1 MWTCHSRWP
10 RSGHSDCHCRRSQ
23 RHFRT
28 GVLRR
33 TESTGLQQ
41 RSRAVHRVWRSGGLF
56 RHPAVVWAAE
66 HSKFSRRITGPA
78 PWNKSRLT
86 RFSWPHFPLLLLSD
100 AHFLGFESLGADPV
114 GTAFPRHRHK
124 PVATLRLIKSVRHT
138 WGGQSDSMFSS
149 YPRLLRKPLSH
160 INEDLPTLTDDLTVA
175 LYPCGDAS
183 LPLPPLLPTVIYGN
197 GAARMKKKIPGS

>member
-1 MWTCHSRWP
+1 MEQMGANPFFLASLSSSSPIRCLHRTHCH
-10 RSGHSDCHCRRSQ
+10 
-23 RHFRT
+23 
-28 GVLRR
+28 
-33 TESTGLQQ
+33 
-41 RSRAVHRVWRSGGLF
+41 
-56 RHPAVVWAAE
+56 
-66 HSKFSRRITGPA
+66 
-78 PWNKSRLT
+78 
-86 RFSWPHFPLLLLSD
+86 
-100 AHFLGFESLGADPV
+100 GFELLGAGLV
-114 GTAFPRHRHK
+114 GTAFTRHRHK